1 MAQITEIA
9 PDIFRVCTYVP
20 EIDLQFALF
29 VVRDDEPLLFHTLT
43 RAMFP
48 AMREAVSRLMD
59 VSKLRW
65 IGFSHFE
72 ADESGALNEWL
83 SVAPQALPVST
94 PLAAMVNINDFASRP
109 ARALSS
115 DETLDTGSHRFQ
127 FIPTPHLPHGWDA
140 AVLFEQNNRAL
151 LCSDLLHQSGDV
163 EPITASDVLGR
174 VRETLIAYQQ
184 HPLLANYLPYSE
196 LTHTH
201 LHRLAQLSP
210 KILATMHGSVYE
222 GDGSKTLLDLDSIL
236 REVLTQPSA
245 MASSSGV

>member
-9 PDIFRVCTYVP
+9 PNIFRVCTYVP

-48 AMREAVSRLMD
+48 AMREAVAQLID
-59 VSKLRW
+59 VEKLRW
-65 IGFSHFE
+65 ISFSHFE

-83 SVAPQALPVST
+83 SVAPHALPVTS

-109 ARALSS
+109 ARALAG
-115 DETLDTGSHRFQ
+115 DEPLNTGAHSFR

-140 AVLFEQNNRAL
+140 GVLFEENTRTL

-163 EPITASDVLGR
+163 EPLTSSDVLGR
-174 VRETLIAYQQ
+174 VRETLTAYQQ
-184 HPLLANYLPYSE
+184 HPLLANYLPYSD
-196 LTHTH
+196 LTRAH
-201 LHRLAQLSP
+201 LQRLSELSP

-222 GDGSKTLLDLDSIL
+222 GDGSKALLDLDSIF
-236 REVLTQPSA
+236 REVLTQPNA